1 MLDFK
6 VKAMKMFLWI
16 KFCFLFVA
24 LFSMTISCSDNFLD
38 VDVQGGVDPN
48 SDPEV
53 AQKLVT
59 GVYNSLLQGDSWG
72 NGDVHGFAFI
82 SASSIMSDDAD
93 KGSTLSD
100 QAVPVGDMDNFT
112 LTPTNK
118 FCESLWSG
126 HYNSIGAANQALKA
140 LDAST
145 VEGKDQLIG
154 EVRFLRAYLYFNLVR
169 MFGGVPLVIRVP
181 VDANDANTD
190 PVFQTRATVDQVHA
204 SIIAD
209 LEFAVA
215 NLPLKGVLAPGHASK
230 GAAQTLL
237 AKVHMYK
244 ASVLTNPS
252 PNTDWQ
258 KVFDL
263 TDAVITSAKY
273 SLVDDYATIW
283 RQAGDNNSES
293 IFEIQTGEFNNTNL
307 NPDLYTVCQGA
318 RQGGGGGWD
327 DLGWGFNTPSSD
339 LINAYEPGDNR
350 KAGTIIFIDNSGTH
364 AGTVLWDGFRIP
376 SSDSVQNLYYNYKAY
391 TSRTKEQYANSGDKN
406 RPKNIRILRY
416 ADVLL
421 MYAEAAVHLG
431 QGDPDGKINLIR
443 DRADL
448 LPKAGV
454 TINDVWQ
461 ERRVELAM
469 EHDRFWDLIRQ
480 GNAEAVLHA
489 AGKINFVVGK
499 HELLPIP
506 NSQILLSGN
515 KLLQNPNY

>member
-1 MLDFK
+1 MKK
-6 VKAMKMFLWI
+6 V
-16 KFCFLFVA
+16 FCVSRVGFLFL
-24 LFSMTISCSDNFLD
+24 LFSGLILSCSDEFLD
-38 VDVQGGVDPN
+38 VDVQGGVSTTSDPN
-48 SDPEV
+48 L

-93 KGSTLSD
+93 KGSTPSD

-118 FCESLWSG
+118 FCETLWSG

-140 LDAST
+140 LAVASIET
-145 VEGKDQLIG
+145 DLRNQLIG
-154 EVRFLRAYLYFNLVR
+154 EVRFLRGYLYFNLVR
-169 MFGGVPLVIRVP
+169 MYGGVPLVLRVP
-181 VDANDANTD
+181 VDADDANSD
-190 PVFQTRATVDQVHA
+190 PAFQTRATAAVVYD
-204 SIIAD
+204 SIVQD
-209 LEFAVA
+209 LQYAA
-215 NLPLKGVLAPGHASK
+215 NNLPLRGVGAPGHASK
-230 GAAQTLL
+230 GAAQSLL
-237 AKVHMYK
+237 AKVYMYK
-244 ASVLTNPS
+244 ASNATNPT
-252 PNTDWQ
+252 PNADWQ

-263 TDAVITSAKY
+263 TEAVIASGKY

-283 RQAGDNNSES
+283 RQEQDNNVES
-293 IFEIQTGEFNNTNL
+293 IFEIQTGEFNNSNL

-318 RQGGGGGWD
+318 RQGGSGGWD
-327 DLGWGFNTPSSD
+327 DLGWGFNTPSTNLLS
-339 LINAYEPGDNR
+339 AYEPGDLR
-350 KAGTIIFIDNSGTH
+350 KTGTIIFIDNSGTH

-421 MYAEAAVHLG
+421 MNAEAAIHLG
-431 QGDPDGKINLIR
+431 TGDPAGKINLLR

-448 LPKAGV
+448 LPKGIV
-454 TINDVWQ
+454 TIADVWQ

-469 EHDRFWDLIRQ
+469 EHDRFWDVVRQ
-480 GNAEAVLHA
+480 GNAAAVMHA
-489 AGKINFVVGK
+489 AGKTNFVAGK

-515 KLLQNPNY
+515 KLTQNPNY